1 MSRMSER
8 LRGLRERGEKGF
20 IAYITAGD
28 PDLETTRR
36 LILEFERQGV
46 DGIELGVPFSDP
58 MADGPT
64 NQRSAQRALRL
75 GVSLR
80 DVLEMVGTLR
90 KESAMPVELFTYFN
104 PVFRYGT
111 ERFVEDAERF
121 GVDGALVLDV
131 PPEEYGEDFKRRMDE
146 AGLDTVFLLAPTSTE
161 ARIRLVSDWASGF
174 IYYVSRTGVTGERED
189 VASSLRPMVARI
201 RSFTDKPIG
210 VGFGIS
216 DPRQVREIGG
226 CVGVDAVIVGSAIVR
241 RIEERAGDPELVKQV
256 GRFVGTLTASLK
268 GGMDGH

>member
-1 MSRMSER
+1 MSRMSEKFQA
-8 LRGLRERGEKGF
+8 LKERGEKGF

-36 LILEFERQGV
+36 LIAAFEEVGV

-58 MADGPT
+58 MADGPV
-64 NQRSAQRALRL
+64 NQRAAQRALKGGTSL
-75 GVSLR
+75 G
-80 DVLEMVGTLR
+80 DVLEMVGKLR
-90 KESAMPVELFTYFN
+90 KESAMPVDLFTYFN

-131 PPEEYGEDFKRRMDE
+131 PPEEYGEDLKRRMDE

-161 ARIRLVSDWASGF
+161 DRIRLVSEWASGF
-174 IYYVSRTGVTGERED
+174 IYYVSRTGVTGERITL
-189 VASSLRPMVARI
+189 ASSLRSMVARI
-201 RSFTDKPIG
+201 RSFTEMPIG

-216 DPRQVREIGG
+216 DPRQVREVAQ
-226 CVGVDAVIVGSAIVR
+226 CADAVIVGSAIVR
-241 RIEERAGDPELVKQV
+241 RIEEHAEDPGLVEEV
-256 GRFVGTLTASLK
+256 SRFVGTLTAPLK
-268 GGMDGH
+268 NR